1 MADTKTVVT
10 QQGLVFTFDGEILE
24 VFSYDG
30 SRRIHVA
37 QMLSIEVG
45 RGFLGGSMLSVAL
58 KAGQTYALQVKLDDA
73 EALQVQAL
81 ADAVAEALRPSF

>member
-37 QMLSIEVG
+37 QIRSVEVG
-45 RGFLGGSMLSVAL
+45 RGFLGGSMFSVAL
-58 KAGQTYALQVKLDDA
+58 KSGQTYALQVKLDEA
-73 EALQVQAL
+73 EAAGVQAL
-81 ADAVAEALRPSF
+81 VDAVARALG